1 MLHLRN
7 EFIFAPVKLGYSD
20 GTGIVN
26 ERHLNFYNQRS
37 KHVGAVT
44 PEPFYIHK
52 GLRELPTQLG
62 IDSDDKIAGLE
73 NLTAIIHQN
82 GAKAIAHLNHPGR
95 MANPKISGNFFVS
108 SSAVVCENGGQTPKA
123 MDENDMSKAI
133 DLLVS
138 AAQRAEKAGF
148 DIIELQA
155 GHGYLAAQFLSP
167 SVNQRSDSYGVD
179 FEGRVKFPM
188 QMIEAVQKAINL
200 PLIIRIS
207 GDEMIPNGFHLP
219 EMLQFSQILKD
230 LNVAAI
236 HVTAGSVCSTP
247 PWFFQH
253 MFVPKGKTW
262 EMAAAIKRAVDIPI
276 IAVGKIHSAADIET
290 IKSGDKAD
298 YIALGRALIADPDII
313 GKYLG
318 QVQGQIL
325 PCLACSEGCLGGVK
339 SGQGLGCVVNPLMG
353 VEKINCKDAS
363 VSKAIAIVGGGLAGM
378 EAAITLKKRGHSSVI
393 FEKEKLG
400 GQFNLAW
407 LPPGKSSLKELVD
420 YYEEE
425 IEYWNIPVEY
435 KAFTVEDAQG
445 FDEVIVATG
454 AEPIAPKI
462 EGLKKYYWT
471 EFLHDNQLPENERV
485 MIVGGGLIGLEVASK
500 LVEKNNEV
508 IIVEMLNEVAR
519 GMEMLEKKLTMAKL
533 KKFGARIYTGRKVV
547 KVEDDKVTLHADE
560 DMIIDK
566 VDKIVMATGMKSV
579 NALYNELKDKAICHV
594 VGDAQK
600 VGKAIDAIHEA
611 YLLACKI

>member
-1 MLHLRN
+1 VSFIRYFILLPLLLVFSATILAVELDPEKWTPRDEDLRILKMRVEQYQLEDVLPTYQRKN
-7 EFIFAPVKLGYSD
+7 YLLVPLGYLSEILD
-20 GTGIVN
+20 LAINADIGTGIAQGFVFN
-26 ERHLNFYNQRS
+26 EERTFYLDTSRNEVTLNGISHPYKKQLVFVLDDDIYVDSSLLS
-37 KHVGAVT
+37 KWFNITINV
-44 PEPFYIHK
+44 
-52 GLRELPTQLG
+52 
-62 IDSDDKIAGLE
+62 
-73 NLTAIIHQN
+73 
-82 GAKAIAHLNHPGR
+82 
-95 MANPKISGNFFVS
+95 
-108 SSAVVCENGGQTPKA
+108 
-123 MDENDMSKAI
+123 
-133 DLLVS
+133 DLLS
-138 AAQRAEKAGF
+138 AA
-148 DIIELQA
+148 
-155 GHGYLAAQFLSP
+155 
-167 SVNQRSDSYGVD
+167 V
-179 FEGRVKFPM
+179 
-188 QMIEAVQKAINL
+188 
-200 PLIIRIS
+200 
-207 GDEMIPNGFHLP
+207 
-219 EMLQFSQILKD
+219 
-230 LNVAAI
+230 
-236 HVTAGSVCSTP
+236 
-247 PWFFQH
+247 
-253 MFVPKGKTW
+253 
-262 EMAAAIKRAVDIPI
+262 
-276 IAVGKIHSAADIET
+276 T
-290 IKSGDKAD
+290 IKSEDKAD
-298 YIALGRALIADPDII
+298 YIALGRALVADPDII

-339 SGQGLGCVVNPLMG
+339 SGQGLGCVVNPLVG
-353 VEKINCKDAS
+353 VDKLNCKEAS